1 MNTGEIEKYYI
12 YELGSR
18 KGEVEIYLAESEESV
33 YFKSG
38 RFVSIDQWQGNYLRQ
53 IEEREYNSINKQKDN
68 SIQSQ
73 EAKYLEWEGML
84 GNKKPVENS
93 TEIKETQL
101 KPEEVVE
108 TNPIKIILDKQ
119 KNKDKVNIPISI
131 EASIPSKKV
140 MSLLDMMFDREEV
153 TKEIIKSIVSTI
165 DVDFIVDTIE
175 KEIKSTIEN
184 SYLDEEEKK

>member
-1 MNTGEIEKYYI
+1 MNTIEIEKYYI

-18 KGEVEIYLAESEESV
+18 KGEVEIYLAESEDSV

-84 GNKKPVENS
+84 GTKKAVETV
-93 TEIKETQL
+93 TETKETQP
-101 KPEEVVE
+101 KKEDIVE

-140 MSLLDMMFDREEV
+140 MSLLDIMFDREEV

>member
-1 MNTGEIEKYYI
+1 MDTGEIKKYYI

-38 RFVSIDQWQGNYLRQ
+38 RFVSMDQWQGNYLRQ
-53 IEEREYNSINKQKDN
+53 IEEREYNSINKTKDN

-73 EAKYLEWEGML
+73 EAKYLEWENML
-84 GNKKPVENS
+84 GNKPTTDVVPE
-93 TEIKETQL
+93 TKETQPKNEDL
-101 KPEEVVE
+101 VE
-108 TNPIKIILDKQ
+108 ANPIKIILDKQ
-119 KNKDKVNIPISI
+119 KNKDIVNIPISI

-140 MSLLDMMFDREEV
+140 MSLLDLMFDREEV

-165 DVDFIVDTIE
+165 NVDFIVDTIE
-175 KEIKSTIEN
+175 KEIKSTIEK
-184 SYLDEEEKK
+184 SYSDE

>member
-1 MNTGEIEKYYI
+1 MNTSEIEKYYI

-38 RFVSIDQWQGNYLRQ
+38 RFVSIDQWQGNYMRQ

-84 GNKKPVENS
+84 GTKNPVENS

-101 KPEEVVE
+101 KPEDVVE

-140 MSLLDMMFDREEV
+140 MSLLDIMFDREEV